1 MTFQIYADRRQRHP
15 VTRLLL
21 VNLSCEVAALAST
34 VSHHVVFSQ
43 NGVGVPFLET
53 AGDLLEVLAQSLFM
67 LLLLLLA
74 MGWAVTKTELRC
86 KAAIFSVWVSYVL
99 LHCLLYVWKKV
110 QNTKMLL
117 DLLQRRIKN
126 IIVL

>member
-1 MTFQIYADRRQRHP
+1 M
-15 VTRLLL
+15 TRLLL